1 MKDTKLR
8 RLMDFQKIEKNP
20 SLDFAIQSAQSYVS
34 LSQKKGAK
42 ELSENELEMLNAAGV
57 LGDEFRTNNDD

>member
-20 SLDFAIQSAQSYVS
+20 SLDFAIQSAQGYVN

-57 LGDEFRTNNDD
+57 AGDEFRTNNDD